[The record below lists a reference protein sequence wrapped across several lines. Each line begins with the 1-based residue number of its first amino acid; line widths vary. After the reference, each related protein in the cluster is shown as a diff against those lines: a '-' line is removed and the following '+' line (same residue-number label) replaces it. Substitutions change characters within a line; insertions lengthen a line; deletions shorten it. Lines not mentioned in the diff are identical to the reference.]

1 MAAASILII
10 EDEHAL
16 GAALSL
22 AVRRMGHLPTLV
34 ASGGAGLEALRRER
48 FDALVLDIGLPDMS
62 GLAVLERLRAEG
74 SDLPVLIVTAHA
86 TLDHAIASQKL
97 GATDYL
103 MKPLDLRRFESS
115 LSSLVAREMVQADAV
130 QGECTVTLI
139 GAAPCMRDVF
149 LGVARACA
157 GEGPVMIHG
166 PSGSGKTLAAKV
178 IHANSSRSGKEL
190 ALVESSTI
198 RSVDAMQALILGRDG
213 TVVLEEIGGLS
224 GELQSCIAVMIGDAA
239 VNASARLIVTSGMDP
254 RDAVERGLMREDL
267 FYALSALTI
276 PMPPLCERSGDI
288 PALSQFVLGLRH
300 ESAAPVS
307 ITAPA
312 LCAMQAYSWPG
323 NVRELRHTLNHA
335 LAMSRGGPVFAAHL
349 PPHVAAALQ
358 DSGGH
363 AASGE
368 LEATIGRWLDAQLS
382 LTPETSWNHDDLM
395 DGIEAVALKHL
406 LGRFEMRPTRMAAA
420 LRMNRATLRQK
431 LRRLGIERG
440 KER

>member
-1 MAAASILII
+1 MTAASILII

-34 ASGGAGLEALRRER
+34 ASGGAGLKAVRRER

-62 GLAVLERLRAEG
+62 GLEVLEQLRARG
-74 SDLPVLIVTAHA
+74 SDLPVLVVTAHA

-103 MKPLDLRRFESS
+103 MKPLDLRRFENSIS
-115 LSSLVAREMVQADAV
+115 ALVTRGVVVADQAHVEGA
-130 QGECTVTLI
+130 VTLI

-178 IHANSSRSGKEL
+178 IHANSGRAGKEL

-198 RSVDAMQALILGRDG
+198 RSVDALQALILGRDG
-213 TVVLEEIGGLS
+213 SVVLEEIGGLS
-224 GELQSCIAVMIGDAA
+224 GELQSCLAGMIGDAA
-239 VNASARLIVTSGMDP
+239 VNASARLIVTCGMDP

-276 PMPPLCERSGDI
+276 PIPPLCERSGDI
-288 PALSQFVLGLRH
+288 PALSQFVLGMRQDA
-300 ESAAPVS
+300 AAPVS

-323 NVRELRHTLNHA
+323 NVRELRHTLDHA
-335 LAMSRGGPVFAAHL
+335 VAMSRGGPVFVSHL
-349 PPHVAAALQ
+349 PPHVAAALEGSAGQ
-358 DSGGH
+358 

-368 LEATIGRWLDAQLS
+368 L
-382 LTPETSWNHDDLM
+382 
-395 DGIEAVALKHL
+395 
-406 LGRFEMRPTRMAAA
+406 
-420 LRMNRATLRQK
+420 
-431 LRRLGIERG
+431 
-440 KER
+440 

>member
-1 MAAASILII
+1 MTAASILII

-34 ASGGAGLEALRRER
+34 ASGGAGLKAVRRER

-62 GLAVLERLRAEG
+62 GLEVLEQLRARG
-74 SDLPVLIVTAHA
+74 SDLPVLVVTAHA

-103 MKPLDLRRFESS
+103 MKPLDLRRFENSIS
-115 LSSLVAREMVQADAV
+115 ALVTRGVVVADQAHVEGA
-130 QGECTVTLI
+130 VTLI

-178 IHANSSRSGKEL
+178 IHANSGRAGKEL

-198 RSVDAMQALILGRDG
+198 RSVDALQALILGRDG
-213 TVVLEEIGGLS
+213 SVVLEEIGGLS
-224 GELQSCIAVMIGDAA
+224 GELQSCLAGMIGDAA
-239 VNASARLIVTSGMDP
+239 VNASARLIVTCGMDS

-276 PMPPLCERSGDI
+276 PIPPLCERSGDI
-288 PALSQFVLGLRH
+288 PALSQFVLGMRQDA
-300 ESAAPVS
+300 AAPVS

-323 NVRELRHTLNHA
+323 NVRELRHTLDHA
-335 LAMSRGGPVFAAHL
+335 VAMSRGGPVFVSHL
-349 PPHVAAALQ
+349 PPHVAAALEGSAGQ
-358 DSGGH
+358 

-368 LEATIGRWLDAQLS
+368 LEAAIGRWIDAQMS
-382 LTPETSWNHDDLM
+382 IKEESSWNHDDLM
-395 DGIEAVALKHL
+395 DGIETVALRHL
-406 LGRFEMRPTRMAAA
+406 LEKFEMRPTRMAAA

-440 KER
+440 KEV